1 MKMPEITIDDKK
13 YNSEDLSE
21 KAQKSLV
28 SLQFVNSEIQKLE
41 AQISV
46 FKTAQAAYSQSLKSQ
61 LEE

>member
-1 MKMPEITIDDKK
+1 MPEITIDDKK
-13 YNSEDLSE
+13 YNSEDLSD

-46 FKTAQAAYSQSLKSQ
+46 FKTAQAAYSQSLKLQ

>member
-1 MKMPEITIDDKK
+1 MPEITIDDKK

-46 FKTAQAAYSQSLKSQ
+46 FKTAQAAYSQSLKLQ

>member
-1 MKMPEITIDDKK
+1 MPEITIDDKK
-13 YNSEDLSE
+13 YNSEDLSD

-61 LEE
+61 LED

>member
-1 MKMPEITIDDKK
+1 MPEITIDDKK
-13 YNSEDLSE
+13 YNSEELSD

-28 SLQFVNSEIQKLE
+28 SLQFVTSEIQKLE

-46 FKTAQAAYSQSLKSQ
+46 FKTAQAAYSQALKSQ